1 MKPALCIMFEVQ
13 LALTLFL
20 VEEGEEGE
28 EGDEAKLGFV
38 GRMEWVLL
46 TVDCS
51 LPSASSW

>member
-1 MKPALCIMFEVQ
+1 MFEVQ

-20 VEEGEEGE
+20 VEDGEEGE